1 MKRGYLFIVLLFTVF
16 MFPFVG
22 NVSDVD
28 ALGKY
33 GCFNPD
39 KKTHVSC
46 LRGLLDS
53 TPYGL
58 TVSKGKNGLGKYG
71 CLDKDKR
78 MHTRCLRSLL
88 DQHGPHLAKGENQPV
103 LPPPVK
109 PSMVT
114 FPMGDPCMAVTD
126 PNDLQVCRA
135 SHQRPN
141 PSMPPMGAHNVM
153 PPKGKPGM
161 PPMGA
166 HNVMPPKGK
175 PGMPPMGAHNVMPPE
190 VAPGS

>member
-39 KKTHVSC
+39 KKTHVRC

-109 PSMVT
+109 PSIGSLPRV
-114 FPMGDPCMAVTD
+114 DPCMAVID
-126 PNDLQVCRA
+126 PRDLEVCRA
-135 SHQRPN
+135 SHRRTYV
-141 PSMPPMGAHNVM
+141 SMPPQSQQAMPLNRSHHAMPLKGQPPGPIKDAHNIKSPNSTHYVM
-153 PPKGKPGM
+153 PPKGD
-161 PPMGA
+161 
-166 HNVMPPKGK
+166 
-175 PGMPPMGAHNVMPPE
+175 
-190 VAPGS
+190 PGS

>member
-1 MKRGYLFIVLLFTVF
+1 MKRGYLFIILLFAVF

-22 NVSDVD
+22 NVSDAD

-33 GCFNPD
+33 GCGNPD

-53 TPYGL
+53 TSYGL
-58 TVSKGKNGLGKYG
+58 TVIKGKNGLGKYG
-71 CLDKDKR
+71 CRDINKR

-88 DQHGPHLAKGENQPV
+88 DQHGPHLAKGDNQPV
-103 LPPPVK
+103 LAPPVM
-109 PSMVT
+109 PSMGR
-114 FPMGDPCMAVTD
+114 PLIGDPCMAVTD
-126 PNDLQVCRA
+126 PRDLEVCRA

-141 PSMPPMGAHNVM
+141 ASMPPMGAHNVM
-153 PPKGKPGM
+153 PPKS
-161 PPMGA
+161 A
-166 HNVMPPKGK
+166 RNVMPPKGQ
-175 PGMPPMGAHNVMPPE
+175 PGMPPK

>member
-1 MKRGYLFIVLLFTVF
+1 MKRGYLFIILLFAVF

-22 NVSDVD
+22 NVSDAD

-33 GCFNPD
+33 GCGNPD

-53 TPYGL
+53 TSYGL
-58 TVSKGKNGLGKYG
+58 TVIKGKNGLGKYG
-71 CLDKDKR
+71 CRDINKR

-88 DQHGPHLAKGENQPV
+88 DQHGPHLAKGDNQPV
-103 LPPPVK
+103 LAPPVM
-109 PSMVT
+109 PSMGR
-114 FPMGDPCMAVTD
+114 PLIGDPCMAVTD
-126 PNDLQVCRA
+126 PRDLEVCRA

-141 PSMPPMGAHNVM
+141 ASMPPMGAHNVM
-153 PPKGKPGM
+153 PPKGQPGM
-161 PPMGA
+161 PPKSA
-166 HNVMPPKGK
+166 HNVMPPK
-175 PGMPPMGAHNVMPPE
+175 